1 MLALESDAGN
11 WVAGGLRL
19 AWRTHREC
27 TCLILRDFA
36 FAPDGRKRALVTIG
50 ASEPDFGHDNG
61 LEWER

>member
-1 MLALESDAGN
+1 M
-11 WVAGGLRL
+11 W
-19 AWRTHREC
+19 
-27 TCLILRDFA
+27 LILRDFA